1 VSVRARETPG
11 SVRAAPSRL
20 GTLITSRTSARH
32 RDPLRRRLLAAADIS
47 SALLVCVAV
56 GAYTGVNAALL
67 SLLFVPVWI
76 VLAKVQGL
84 YDHDHRHLRHL
95 TVDEFPRILSWT
107 LTGSVALTLVL
118 ASAKVES
125 RSRVFLIVFVVA
137 TASALIFRP
146 FARFLYRRITP
157 PERTVIV
164 GSGWLASAAK
174 RKLELFPDIHARVI
188 GFEPV
193 DFLRGNGKA
202 SSEWLRDVDR
212 VILASTTIGEEL
224 LSNFLRAC
232 RESHTKLSVVP
243 PVRGMF
249 GTAIQLSY
257 ISDLTVIEYN
267 TWDVSRSTLVLKRAL
282 DVTVALAAVIV
293 LLPLA
298 ALVALAIRFTSP
310 GPIIFSQR
318 RAGRAGRPFLILKFR
333 TMVDGAEARLSEVV
347 SLERLRE
354 PVFKLE
360 RDPRLTRVGR
370 TLRRTSL
377 DELPQLIN
385 ILKGEMSLVGPRP
398 EQVEL
403 VERYRP
409 EDRFRLDVKPGL
421 TGPMQ
426 VFGRAQL
433 TFEERLAV
441 EREYIEN
448 LSLGRDLRILALTVS
463 AVVSGRGAF

>member
-1 VSVRARETPG
+1 M
-11 SVRAAPSRL
+11 
-20 GTLITSRTSARH
+20 
-32 RDPLRRRLLAAADIS
+32 LAVADTF
-47 SALLVCVAV
+47 SALLVCTAV
-56 GAYTGVNAALL
+56 GTFTGSLGSAFL

-76 VLAKVQGL
+76 VLAKIQGL
-84 YDHDHRHLRHL
+84 YDRDHRHLRHL
-95 TVDEFPRILSWT
+95 TVDEFPRVLSWT
-107 LTGSVALTLVL
+107 LIGSVALTLVL
-118 ASAKVES
+118 ASTKVES
-125 RSRVFLIVFVVA
+125 LSQVFLVIFVVA
-137 TASALIFRP
+137 TASAFAFRP
-146 FARFLYRRITP
+146 FARFLWRRITP
-157 PERTVIV
+157 PERTLII

-174 RKLELFPDIHARVI
+174 RKLELFPDIHARLIDVVS
-188 GFEPV
+188 V
-193 DFLRGNGKA
+193 DLAKGNGKA

-212 VILASTTIGEEL
+212 VILASTTIGERL
-224 LSNFLRAC
+224 LSSFIRAC
-232 RESHTKLSVVP
+232 RESHTKLSVIP

-257 ISDLTVIEYN
+257 ISDLTVVEYN

-282 DVTVALAAVIV
+282 DVIVALAGVIV

-318 RAGRAGRPFLILKFR
+318 RAGKAGRPFQIFKFR
-333 TMVDGAEARLSEVV
+333 TMVDGAEARLSEIV
-347 SLERLRE
+347 SLELLPE

-360 RDPRLTRVGR
+360 HDPRLTRVGR
-370 TLRRTSL
+370 ILRRTSL
-377 DELPQLIN
+377 DELPQLMYV
-385 ILKGEMSLVGPRP
+385 LKGEMSLVGPRP
-398 EQVEL
+398 EQIEL

-409 EDRFRLDVKPGL
+409 EDRFRLDVKPGV

-426 VFGRAQL
+426 VFGRAEL